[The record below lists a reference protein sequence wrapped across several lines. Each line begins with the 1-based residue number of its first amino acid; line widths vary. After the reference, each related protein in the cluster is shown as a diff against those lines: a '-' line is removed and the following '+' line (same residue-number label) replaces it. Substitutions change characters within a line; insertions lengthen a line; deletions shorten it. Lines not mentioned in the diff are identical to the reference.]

1 MTRTDHDADTPQPA
15 EHIDK
20 PWGEYVLFA
29 VTPAYAGGVL
39 LMKRGHSASLQFHR
53 ERDETLYL
61 HTGRMMIETEDSL
74 GTMHEFEMSP
84 GHSIRFRPGRRH
96 RISALE
102 DSVIFEVS
110 TPHVDDIVRL
120 EDRYGRK

>member
-1 MTRTDHDADTPQPA
+1 MTRTDHDADTPQSA
-15 EHIDK
+15 EHIEK
-20 PWGEYVLFA
+20 PWGEHVLFA
-29 VTPAYAGGVL
+29 VTSAHAGGVL
-39 LMKRGHSASLQFHR
+39 LMKQGHSASLQFHW

-61 HTGRMMIETEDSL
+61 HAGKMMIETEDSH
-74 GTMHEFEMSP
+74 GTMHEYEMSV
-84 GHSIRFRPGRRH
+84 GHSIRSRPRRRH